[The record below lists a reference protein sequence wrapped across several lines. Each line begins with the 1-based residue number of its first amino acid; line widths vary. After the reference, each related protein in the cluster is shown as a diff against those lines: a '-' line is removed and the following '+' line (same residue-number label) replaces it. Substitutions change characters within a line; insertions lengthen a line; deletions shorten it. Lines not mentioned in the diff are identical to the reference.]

1 MTMGG
6 SSYRARPRSSW
17 LSRSIEGKIRQNS
30 PISEVPSLKSQDKST
45 SPVAPFAV
53 GDLVAYAGS
62 KKRYLGKVGTVH
74 KVKVDACQ
82 VQFFDDPLMP
92 NGGPKTIRFVF
103 RDLRH
108 HRPSNPSIP
117 KPQLV
122 QSPPPLP

>member
-1 MTMGG
+1 MGG
-6 SSYRARPRSSW
+6 SSYRVRPRSSW
-17 LSRSIEGKIRQNS
+17 LSQSIEGKIRQNS
-30 PISEVPSLKSQDKST
+30 PLSEVPSLKSQDKST
-45 SPVAPFAV
+45 SPVAPFAI
-53 GDLVAYAGS
+53 GDLVAYAGN
-62 KKRYLGKVGTVH
+62 KKCYLGKVGTVY
-74 KVKVDACQ
+74 KVKVDACH